1 MPSLEC
7 WQRTISA
14 QIVTQE
20 KARSASQKCHG
31 KFSMV
36 GEHRVSVRTG
46 EVVLSR
52 GLVTGTQAHSKD
64 LEQSRGKMQK
74 KIIIWKQAGTV
85 LSLGYLNREG
95 TLGPLRPESHRQQ
108 SRAPGR
114 TGAFRLGSRLGGV
127 GLQLSV
133 RGWQVPLTPLVHKG
147 SERWLQLR
155 V

>member
-7 WQRTISA
+7 WQRTTSA

-64 LEQSRGKMQK
+64 LEQSRGKCK
-74 KIIIWKQAGTV
+74 KKNHHLEASGDSV
-85 LSLGYLNREG
+85 ELGV
-95 TLGPLRPESHRQQ
+95 SQQ
-108 SRAPGR
+108 RGNFRA
-114 TGAFRLGSRLGGV
+114 TKA
-127 GLQLSV
+127 
-133 RGWQVPLTPLVHKG
+133 
-147 SERWLQLR
+147 
-155 V
+155 

>member
-7 WQRTISA
+7 WQRTTSA

-20 KARSASQKCHG
+20 KARSASQKCHE

-74 KIIIWKQAGTV
+74 KIIWKQAGTV
-85 LSLGYLNREG
+85 LSLGYLSREG

-114 TGAFRLGSRLGGV
+114 TGAFRLGSRLGGRGRPTAFCQGLAGATHTV
-127 GLQLSV
+127 GAQ
-133 RGWQVPLTPLVHKG
+133 GF
-147 SERWLQLR
+147 
-155 V
+155 